1 MKISCVF
8 AVATT
13 LLTSA
18 ALASSNENIT
28 IGLITKTDTNPFFLK
43 MKEGAMLGA
52 TVHGVKLLT
61 AAGKEDSDYPSQ
73 IIAIQSMV
81 ASGATTLLITPSDA
95 KAIVPALDEVRAK
108 GVQVIALDSPTDPI
122 SAVDALF
129 ATDNYKA
136 GELIGQYAQAA
147 MPLTFA
153 GQPLK
158 IAMLDLSPG
167 HLVGARR
174 HNGFM
179 KGLGLTAAGAES
191 SELSAAPEIVCAG
204 YSEGA
209 EKQGYEVMTNCLKAH
224 PDINLVYT
232 VNEPAAA
239 GAYKALQEAGKQ
251 KNAMILSVDGG
262 CAGVNYVR
270 EGKVAATA
278 QQYPLTMAAMG
289 VDAAVAYARHG
300 KKVSGYVDT
309 GVTLI
314 ADKPMPGLASKD
326 TQAGLDACFGAK

>member
-1 MKISCVF
+1 MKISCAF
-8 AVATT
+8 
-13 LLTSA
+13 
-18 ALASSNENIT
+18 ALAAMVSSATYASNDSIT
-28 IGLITKTDTNPFFLK
+28 IGLITKTETNPFFLK

-61 AAGKEDSDYPSQ
+61 AAGKEDGDYPAQ
-73 IIAIQSMV
+73 IVAIESMV
-81 ASGATTLLITPSDA
+81 AAGATTLLITPSDA
-95 KAIVPALDEVRAK
+95 KALVPTLDAVRAK
-108 GVQVIALDSPTDPI
+108 GVQVIALDSPTDPM

-136 GELIGQYAQAA
+136 GELIGQYAKAA
-147 MPLTFA
+147 MPLRFA

-179 KGLGLTAAGAES
+179 TGLGLQAAGADS
-191 SELSAAPEIVCAG
+191 SELSLTAETVCSG
-204 YSEGA
+204 FSEGA
-209 EKQGYEVMTNCLKAH
+209 EKQGYDVMANCLKAH

-232 VNEPAAA
+232 INEPAAA
-239 GAYKALQEAGKQ
+239 GAYKALQEVGKE
-251 KNAMILSVDGG
+251 KNAMIVSVDGG
-262 CAGVNYVR
+262 CAGVNNVR
-270 EGKVAATA
+270 AGKIAATA

-326 TQAGLDACFGAK
+326 TQAGLNACFGAK

>member
-1 MKISCVF
+1 MKISCAF
-8 AVATT
+8 AMAAAMVS
-13 LLTSA
+13 SA
-18 ALASSNENIT
+18 ALADNTGNIT

-61 AAGKEDSDYPSQ
+61 AAGKEDSDYASQ
-73 IIAIQSMV
+73 VTAIHAMV
-81 ASGATTLLITPSDA
+81 AAGATTLLVTPSNA

-108 GVQVIALDSPTDPI
+108 GVQIIALDSPTDPI
-122 SAVDALF
+122 TAVDALF

-136 GELIGQYAQAA
+136 GELIGQYAKAA
-147 MPLTFA
+147 MPVTFQ

-158 IAMLDLSPG
+158 IAMLDLSAG

-179 KGLGLTAAGAES
+179 KGLGLQAAGADV
-191 SELSAAPEIVCAG
+191 SELSVATEIVCSG
-204 YSEGA
+204 YTEGA
-209 EKQGYEVMTNCLKAH
+209 EKQGYEVMASCLKAH

-239 GAYKALQEAGKQ
+239 GAYKALQEAGKE
-251 KNAMILSVDGG
+251 KNALILSVDGG
-262 CAGVNYVR
+262 CAGVNNVR
-270 EGKVAATA
+270 EGKIAATA

-314 ADKPMPGLASKD
+314 ADKPMPGLPSKN
-326 TQAGLDACFGAK
+326 TQAGLNACFGAK

>member
-1 MKISCVF
+1 MKITCAF
-8 AVATT
+8 ALAVMVS
-13 LLTSA
+13 SA
-18 ALASSNENIT
+18 AYASNDNIT

-61 AAGKEDSDYPSQ
+61 AAGKEDGDYPAQ
-73 IIAIQSMV
+73 IQAIQEMV
-81 ASGATTLLITPSDA
+81 AAGATTLLITPSDA

-108 GVQVIALDSPTDPI
+108 GVQVIALDSPTDPMT
-122 SAVDALF
+122 AVDALF
-129 ATDNYKA
+129 GTDNYKA
-136 GELIGQYAQAA
+136 GQLIGEYAKAA
-147 MPLTFA
+147 MPLKFA

-179 KGLGLTAAGAES
+179 SGLGLAAAGADS
-191 SELSAAPEIVCAG
+191 SELSVTAETVCAG
-204 YSEGA
+204 FSQGA
-209 EKQGYEVMTNCLKAH
+209 EKEGYEVMASCLKSH

-232 VNEPAAA
+232 INEPAAA

-251 KNAMILSVDGG
+251 AMIVSVDGG
-262 CAGVNYVR
+262 CAGVNNLR
-270 EGKVAATA
+270 SGKIAATA

-326 TQAGLDACFGAK
+326 TQAGLNACFGAK

>member
-1 MKISCVF
+1 MKISCAFTLAMMVS
-8 AVATT
+8 AT
-13 LLTSA
+13 
-18 ALASSNENIT
+18 ALASNDGIT
-28 IGLITKTDTNPFFLK
+28 IGLITKTETNPFFLK

-61 AAGKEDSDYPSQ
+61 AAGKEDGDYPAQ
-73 IIAIQSMV
+73 IEAIQSMV
-81 ASGATTLLITPSDA
+81 AAGATTLLITPSDA

-108 GVQVIALDSPTDPI
+108 GVQVIALDSPTDPMT
-122 SAVDALF
+122 AVDALF
-129 ATDNYKA
+129 GTDNYKA
-136 GELIGQYAQAA
+136 GQLIGEYAKAA
-147 MPLTFA
+147 MPLKFA

-179 KGLGLTAAGAES
+179 SGLGLAAAGADS
-191 SELSAAPEIVCAG
+191 SELSVTAETVCAG
-204 YSEGA
+204 FSQGA
-209 EKQGYEVMTNCLKAH
+209 EKEGYEVMASCLKSH

-232 VNEPAAA
+232 INEPAAA
-239 GAYKALQEAGKQ
+239 GAYKALQEAGKE
-251 KNAMILSVDGG
+251 AMIVSVDGG
-262 CAGVNYVR
+262 CAGVNNVR
-270 EGKVAATA
+270 AGKIAATA

-326 TQAGLDACFGAK
+326 TQAGLNACFGAK

>member
-1 MKISCVF
+1 MKITCAF
-8 AVATT
+8 ALAVMVS
-13 LLTSA
+13 SA
-18 ALASSNENIT
+18 AYASNDSIT

-61 AAGKEDSDYPSQ
+61 AAGKEDGDYPAQ
-73 IIAIQSMV
+73 IQAIQEMV
-81 ASGATTLLITPSDA
+81 AAGATTLLITPSDA

-108 GVQVIALDSPTDPI
+108 GVQVIALDSPTDPMT
-122 SAVDALF
+122 AVDALF
-129 ATDNYKA
+129 GTDNYKA
-136 GELIGQYAQAA
+136 GQLIGEYAKAA
-147 MPLTFA
+147 MPLKFA

-179 KGLGLTAAGAES
+179 SGLGLAAAGADS
-191 SELSAAPEIVCAG
+191 SELSVTAETVCAG
-204 YSEGA
+204 FSQGA
-209 EKQGYEVMTNCLKAH
+209 EKEGYEVMASCLKSH

-232 VNEPAAA
+232 INEPAAA

-251 KNAMILSVDGG
+251 AMIVSVDGG
-262 CAGVNYVR
+262 CAGVNNVR
-270 EGKVAATA
+270 SGKIAATA

-326 TQAGLDACFGAK
+326 TQAGLNACFGAK

>member
-1 MKISCVF
+1 MKLSWALTLAAVVTST
-8 AVATT
+8 AVA
-13 LLTSA
+13 
-18 ALASSNENIT
+18 SNDTIT

-61 AAGKEDSDYPSQ
+61 AAGKEDGDYPAQ
-73 IIAIQSMV
+73 ILAIQEMV
-81 ASGATTLLITPSDA
+81 AAGATTQLITPSDA
-95 KAIVPALDEVRAK
+95 KAIVPALDEVRSR
-108 GVQVIALDSPTDPI
+108 GVQVLALDSPTDPI

-136 GELIGQYAQAA
+136 GELIGQYAKAA
-147 MPLTFA
+147 MPLKYA

-179 KGLGLTAAGAES
+179 TGLGLPAVGADS
-191 SELSAAPEIVCAG
+191 SELSVTPETVCAG
-204 YSEGA
+204 FSQGA
-209 EKQGYEVMTNCLKAH
+209 EQQGYEVMASCLKSH

-232 VNEPAAA
+232 INEPAAA
-239 GAYKALQEAGKQ
+239 GAYKALLEAGKE
-251 KNAMILSVDGG
+251 KSAMIVSVDGG
-262 CAGVNYVR
+262 CAGVNNVR
-270 EGKVAATA
+270 AGKIAATA

-289 VDAAVAYARHG
+289 VDAAVAWARHG
-300 KKVSGYVDT
+300 KKTSGYVDT

-326 TQAGLDACFGAK
+326 TQAGLNACFGAK

>member
-1 MKISCVF
+1 MKIFCAF
-8 AVATT
+8 AVA
-13 LLTSA
+13 A
-18 ALASSNENIT
+18 AMLSPSVFASSNANIT

-61 AAGKEDSDYPSQ
+61 AAGKEDQDYASQ

-81 ASGATTLLITPSDA
+81 AAGATTLLITPSDA
-95 KAIVPALDEVRAK
+95 KAVVPALEQARAQ
-108 GVQVIALDSPTDPI
+108 GVQIIALDSPTDPT

-147 MPLTFA
+147 MPLTFP

-158 IAMLDLSPG
+158 IAMLDLSAG

-179 KGLGLTAAGAES
+179 KGLGLQAAGADS
-191 SELSAAPEIVCAG
+191 SELSGAPEILCSG
-204 YSEGA
+204 YTQGA
-209 EKQGYEVMTNCLKAH
+209 EKQGHDVMADCLKAH

-239 GAYKALQEAGKQ
+239 GAYQALQEAGKE
-251 KNAMILSVDGG
+251 KSAMILSVDGG
-262 CAGVNYVR
+262 CAGVNNVR
-270 EGKVAATA
+270 EGKIAATA

-289 VDAAVAYARHG
+289 VDAAVAYAKHG
-300 KKVSGYVDT
+300 KKASGYVDT

-314 ADKPMPGLASKD
+314 ADKPMPGLPSKD
-326 TQAGLDACFGAK
+326 TQAGLNACFGAK

>member
-1 MKISCVF
+1 MKTSSIFTLALMVSATAF
-8 AVATT
+8 A
-13 LLTSA
+13 
-18 ALASSNENIT
+18 SNDSIT

-61 AAGKEDSDYPSQ
+61 AAGKEDGDYPAQ
-73 IIAIQSMV
+73 IQAIQQMV
-81 ASGATTLLITPSDA
+81 AAGATTLLITPSDA

-108 GVQVIALDSPTDPI
+108 GVQVIALDSPTDPMT
-122 SAVDALF
+122 AVDALF
-129 ATDNYKA
+129 GTDNYKA
-136 GELIGQYAQAA
+136 GQLIGEYAKAA
-147 MPLTFA
+147 MPLKFA

-179 KGLGLTAAGAES
+179 SGLGLAAAGADA
-191 SELSAAPEIVCAG
+191 SELSVTAETVCAG
-204 YSEGA
+204 FSQGA
-209 EKQGYEVMTNCLKAH
+209 EKEGYEVMASCLKSH

-232 VNEPAAA
+232 INEPAAA
-239 GAYKALQEAGKQ
+239 GAYKALQEAGKE
-251 KNAMILSVDGG
+251 AMIVSVDGG
-262 CAGVNYVR
+262 CAGVNNVR
-270 EGKVAATA
+270 AGKIAATA

-326 TQAGLDACFGAK
+326 TQAGLNACFGAK

>member
-1 MKISCVF
+1 MKTSSIFTLALMVSATAF
-8 AVATT
+8 A
-13 LLTSA
+13 
-18 ALASSNENIT
+18 SNDSIT

-61 AAGKEDSDYPSQ
+61 AAGKEDGDYPAQ
-73 IIAIQSMV
+73 IQAIQQMV
-81 ASGATTLLITPSDA
+81 AAGATTLLITPSDA
-95 KAIVPALDEVRAK
+95 KAIVPTLDEVRAK
-108 GVQVIALDSPTDPI
+108 GVQVIALDSPTDPMT
-122 SAVDALF
+122 AVDALF
-129 ATDNYKA
+129 GTDNYKA
-136 GELIGQYAQAA
+136 GQLIGEYAKAA
-147 MPLTFA
+147 MPLKFA

-158 IAMLDLSPG
+158 IAMMDLSPG

-179 KGLGLTAAGAES
+179 SGLGLAAAGADA
-191 SELSAAPEIVCAG
+191 SELSVTAETVCAG
-204 YSEGA
+204 FSQGA
-209 EKQGYEVMTNCLKAH
+209 EKEGYEVMASCLKSH

-232 VNEPAAA
+232 INEPAAA
-239 GAYKALQEAGKQ
+239 GAYKALQEAGKE
-251 KNAMILSVDGG
+251 AMIVSVDGG
-262 CAGVNYVR
+262 CAGVNNVR
-270 EGKVAATA
+270 AGKIAATA

-326 TQAGLDACFGAK
+326 TQAGLNACFGAK

>member
-1 MKISCVF
+1 MKISCIF

-270 EGKVAATA
+270 EGKIAATA

>member
-1 MKISCVF
+1 MKITCAF
-8 AVATT
+8 ALAAMVS
-13 LLTSA
+13 SA
-18 ALASSNENIT
+18 AYASNDSIT

-61 AAGKEDSDYPSQ
+61 AAGKEDGDYPAQ
-73 IIAIQSMV
+73 IQAIQEMV
-81 ASGATTLLITPSDA
+81 AAGATTLLITPSDA

-108 GVQVIALDSPTDPI
+108 GVQVIALDSPTDPMT
-122 SAVDALF
+122 AVDALF
-129 ATDNYKA
+129 GTDNYKA
-136 GELIGQYAQAA
+136 GQLIGEYAKAA
-147 MPLTFA
+147 MPLKFA

-179 KGLGLTAAGAES
+179 SGLGLAAAGADS
-191 SELSAAPEIVCAG
+191 SELSVTAETVCAG
-204 YSEGA
+204 FSQGA
-209 EKQGYEVMTNCLKAH
+209 EKEGYEVMASCLKSH

-232 VNEPAAA
+232 INEPAAA

-251 KNAMILSVDGG
+251 AMIVSVDGG
-262 CAGVNYVR
+262 CAGVNNVR
-270 EGKVAATA
+270 SGKIAATA

-326 TQAGLDACFGAK
+326 TQAGLNACFGAK

>member
-1 MKISCVF
+1 MKITC
-8 AVATT
+8 ALT
-13 LLTSA
+13 LAAMVSSA
-18 ALASSNENIT
+18 AYASNDSIT
-28 IGLITKTDTNPFFLK
+28 IGLITKTETNPFFLK

-61 AAGKEDSDYPSQ
+61 AAGKEDGDYPAQ
-73 IIAIQSMV
+73 IQAIQEMV
-81 ASGATTLLITPSDA
+81 AAGATTLLITPSDA

-108 GVQVIALDSPTDPI
+108 GVQVIALDSPTDPMT
-122 SAVDALF
+122 AVDALF
-129 ATDNYKA
+129 GTDNYKA
-136 GELIGQYAQAA
+136 GQLIGEYAKAA
-147 MPLTFA
+147 MPLKFA
-153 GQPLK
+153 GKPLK

-179 KGLGLTAAGAES
+179 SGLGLAAAGADS
-191 SELSAAPEIVCAG
+191 SELSATAETVCAG
-204 YSEGA
+204 FSQGA
-209 EKQGYEVMTNCLKAH
+209 EKEGYEVMASCLKSH

-232 VNEPAAA
+232 INEPAAA
-239 GAYKALQEAGKQ
+239 GAYKALQEAGKE
-251 KNAMILSVDGG
+251 AMIVSVDGG
-262 CAGVNYVR
+262 CAGVNNVR
-270 EGKVAATA
+270 AGKIAATA

-326 TQAGLDACFGAK
+326 TQAGLNACFGAK

>member
-1 MKISCVF
+1 MKITCAF
-8 AVATT
+8 ALAAMVS
-13 LLTSA
+13 SA
-18 ALASSNENIT
+18 AYASNDSIT

-61 AAGKEDSDYPSQ
+61 AAGKEDGDYPAQ
-73 IIAIQSMV
+73 IQAIQEMV
-81 ASGATTLLITPSDA
+81 AAGATTLLITPSDA

-108 GVQVIALDSPTDPI
+108 GVQVIALDSPTDPMT
-122 SAVDALF
+122 AVDALF
-129 ATDNYKA
+129 GTDNYKA
-136 GELIGQYAQAA
+136 GQLIGEYAKAA
-147 MPLTFA
+147 MPLKFS

-179 KGLGLTAAGAES
+179 SGLGLAAAGADS
-191 SELSAAPEIVCAG
+191 SELSVTAETVCAG
-204 YSEGA
+204 FSQGA
-209 EKQGYEVMTNCLKAH
+209 EKEGYEVMASCLKSH

-232 VNEPAAA
+232 INEPAAA

-251 KNAMILSVDGG
+251 AMIVSVDGG
-262 CAGVNYVR
+262 CAGVNNVR
-270 EGKVAATA
+270 SGKIAATA

-326 TQAGLDACFGAK
+326 TQAGLNACFGAK

>member
-1 MKISCVF
+1 MKLSWALTLAAVVTST
-8 AVATT
+8 AVA
-13 LLTSA
+13 
-18 ALASSNENIT
+18 SNDTIT
-28 IGLITKTDTNPFFLK
+28 IGLITKTDNNPFFLK

-61 AAGKEDSDYPSQ
+61 AAGKEDGDYPAQ
-73 IIAIQSMV
+73 ILAIQEMV
-81 ASGATTLLITPSDA
+81 AAGATTLLITPSDA
-95 KAIVPALDEVRAK
+95 KAIVPALDEVRAR

-136 GELIGQYAQAA
+136 GELIGQYAKAA
-147 MPLTFA
+147 MPLKYA

-179 KGLGLTAAGAES
+179 TGLGLPAVGADS
-191 SELSAAPEIVCAG
+191 SELSVTPETVCAG
-204 YSEGA
+204 FSQGA
-209 EKQGYEVMTNCLKAH
+209 EQQGYEVMASCLKSH

-232 VNEPAAA
+232 INEPAAA
-239 GAYKALQEAGKQ
+239 GAYKALLEAGKE
-251 KNAMILSVDGG
+251 KSAMIVSVDGG
-262 CAGVNYVR
+262 CAGVNNVR
-270 EGKVAATA
+270 AGKIAATA

-289 VDAAVAYARHG
+289 VDAAVAWARHG
-300 KKVSGYVDT
+300 KKTSGYVDT

-326 TQAGLDACFGAK
+326 TQAGLNACFGAK

>member
-1 MKISCVF
+1 MKMSC
-8 AVATT
+8 ALT
-13 LLTSA
+13 LAAALVSSA
-18 ALASSNENIT
+18 AFASNDSIT
-28 IGLITKTDTNPFFLK
+28 IGLITKTETNPFFLK

-61 AAGKEDSDYPSQ
+61 AAGKEDGDYPAQ
-73 IIAIQSMV
+73 IQAIHDMV
-81 ASGATTLLITPSDA
+81 AAGATTLLITPSDA
-95 KAIVPALDEVRAK
+95 RAIVPALEEVRAK
-108 GVQVIALDSPTDPI
+108 GVQVIALDSPTDPA

-129 ATDNYKA
+129 GTDNYKA
-136 GELIGQYAQAA
+136 GELIGQYAKAA
-147 MPLTFA
+147 MPLKFA

-179 KGLGLTAAGAES
+179 SGLGLQAAGADS
-191 SELSAAPEIVCAG
+191 SELSVTAETVCAG
-204 YSEGA
+204 FSEGA
-209 EKQGYEVMTNCLKAH
+209 EKQGYDVMANCLKSH

-232 VNEPAAA
+232 INEPAAA
-239 GAYKALQEAGKQ
+239 GAYKALQEAGKD
-251 KNAMILSVDGG
+251 AMIVSVDGG
-262 CAGVNYVR
+262 CSGVNNVR
-270 EGKVAATA
+270 AGKIAATA

-289 VDAAVAYARHG
+289 VDSAVAWARHG

-326 TQAGLDACFGAK
+326 TQAGLNACFGAK

>member
-1 MKISCVF
+1 MKITCAF
-8 AVATT
+8 ALAVMVS
-13 LLTSA
+13 SA
-18 ALASSNENIT
+18 AYASNDNIT

-61 AAGKEDSDYPSQ
+61 AAGKEDGDYPAQ
-73 IIAIQSMV
+73 IQAIQEMV
-81 ASGATTLLITPSDA
+81 AAGATTLLITPSDA

-108 GVQVIALDSPTDPI
+108 GVQVIALDSPTDPMT
-122 SAVDALF
+122 AVDALF
-129 ATDNYKA
+129 GTDNYKA
-136 GELIGQYAQAA
+136 GKLIGEYAKAA
-147 MPLTFA
+147 MPLKFA

-179 KGLGLTAAGAES
+179 SGLGLAAAGADS
-191 SELSAAPEIVCAG
+191 SELSVTAETVCAG
-204 YSEGA
+204 FSQGA
-209 EKQGYEVMTNCLKAH
+209 EKEGYEVMASCLKSH

-232 VNEPAAA
+232 INEPAAA

-251 KNAMILSVDGG
+251 AMIVSVDGG
-262 CAGVNYVR
+262 CAGVNNVR
-270 EGKVAATA
+270 SGKIAATA

-326 TQAGLDACFGAK
+326 TQAGLNACFGAK

>member
-1 MKISCVF
+1 MKITCAF
-8 AVATT
+8 ALAVIVS
-13 LLTSA
+13 SA
-18 ALASSNENIT
+18 AYASNDNIT

-61 AAGKEDSDYPSQ
+61 AAGKEDGDYPAQ
-73 IIAIQSMV
+73 IQAIQEMV
-81 ASGATTLLITPSDA
+81 AAGATTLLITPSDA

-108 GVQVIALDSPTDPI
+108 GVQVIALDSPTDPMT
-122 SAVDALF
+122 AVDALF
-129 ATDNYKA
+129 GTDNYKA
-136 GELIGQYAQAA
+136 GQLIGEYAKAA
-147 MPLTFA
+147 MPLKFA

-179 KGLGLTAAGAES
+179 SGLGLAAAGADS
-191 SELSAAPEIVCAG
+191 SELSVTAETVCAG
-204 YSEGA
+204 FSQGA
-209 EKQGYEVMTNCLKAH
+209 EKEGYEVMASCLKSH

-232 VNEPAAA
+232 INEPAAA

-251 KNAMILSVDGG
+251 AMIVSVDGG
-262 CAGVNYVR
+262 CAGVNNVR
-270 EGKVAATA
+270 SGKIAATA

-326 TQAGLDACFGAK
+326 TQAGLNACFGAK

>member
-1 MKISCVF
+1 MKITCAF
-8 AVATT
+8 ALAVMVS
-13 LLTSA
+13 SA
-18 ALASSNENIT
+18 AYASNDNIT

-61 AAGKEDSDYPSQ
+61 AAGKEDGDYPAQ
-73 IIAIQSMV
+73 IQAIQEMV
-81 ASGATTLLITPSDA
+81 AAGATTLLITPSDA

-108 GVQVIALDSPTDPI
+108 GVQVIALDSPTDPMT
-122 SAVDALF
+122 AVDALF
-129 ATDNYKA
+129 GTDNYKA
-136 GELIGQYAQAA
+136 GQLIGEYAKAA
-147 MPLTFA
+147 MPLKFA

-179 KGLGLTAAGAES
+179 SGLGLAAAGADS
-191 SELSAAPEIVCAG
+191 SELSVTAETVCAG
-204 YSEGA
+204 FSQGA
-209 EKQGYEVMTNCLKAH
+209 EKEGYEVMASCLKSH

-232 VNEPAAA
+232 INEPAAA

-251 KNAMILSVDGG
+251 AMIVSVDGG
-262 CAGVNYVR
+262 CAGVNNVR
-270 EGKVAATA
+270 SGKIAATA

-326 TQAGLDACFGAK
+326 TQAGLNACFGAK

>member
-1 MKISCVF
+1 MKISCAFTLAMMVS
-8 AVATT
+8 AT
-13 LLTSA
+13 
-18 ALASSNENIT
+18 ALASNDGIT
-28 IGLITKTDTNPFFLK
+28 IGLITKTETNPFFLK

-61 AAGKEDSDYPSQ
+61 AAGKEDGDYPAQ
-73 IIAIQSMV
+73 IEAIQSMV
-81 ASGATTLLITPSDA
+81 AAGATTLLITPSDA

-108 GVQVIALDSPTDPI
+108 GVQVIALDSPTDPMT
-122 SAVDALF
+122 AVDALF
-129 ATDNYKA
+129 GTDNYKA
-136 GELIGQYAQAA
+136 GQLIGEYAKAA
-147 MPLTFA
+147 MPLKFS

-179 KGLGLTAAGAES
+179 SGLGLAAAGADS
-191 SELSAAPEIVCAG
+191 SELSVTAETVCAG
-204 YSEGA
+204 FSQGA
-209 EKQGYEVMTNCLKAH
+209 EKEGYEVMASCLKSH

-232 VNEPAAA
+232 INEPAAA
-239 GAYKALQEAGKQ
+239 GAYKALQEAGKE
-251 KNAMILSVDGG
+251 AMIVSVDGG
-262 CAGVNYVR
+262 CAGVNNVR
-270 EGKVAATA
+270 AGKIAATA

-326 TQAGLDACFGAK
+326 TQAGLNACFGAK

>member
-1 MKISCVF
+1 MKITCAF
-8 AVATT
+8 ALAAMVS
-13 LLTSA
+13 SA
-18 ALASSNENIT
+18 AYASNDSIT
-28 IGLITKTDTNPFFLK
+28 IGLITKTETNPFFLK

-61 AAGKEDSDYPSQ
+61 AAGKEDGDYPAQ
-73 IIAIQSMV
+73 IQAIQEMV
-81 ASGATTLLITPSDA
+81 AAGATTLLITPSDA

-108 GVQVIALDSPTDPI
+108 GVQVIALDSPTDPMT
-122 SAVDALF
+122 AVDALF
-129 ATDNYKA
+129 GTDNYKA
-136 GELIGQYAQAA
+136 GQLIGEYAKAA
-147 MPLTFA
+147 MPLKFA

-179 KGLGLTAAGAES
+179 SGLGLAAAGADS
-191 SELSAAPEIVCAG
+191 SELSVTAETVCAG
-204 YSEGA
+204 FSQGA
-209 EKQGYEVMTNCLKAH
+209 EKEGYEVMASCLKSH

-232 VNEPAAA
+232 INEPAAA
-239 GAYKALQEAGKQ
+239 GAYKALQEAGKE
-251 KNAMILSVDGG
+251 AMIVSVDGG
-262 CAGVNYVR
+262 CAGVNNVR
-270 EGKVAATA
+270 AGKIAATA

-326 TQAGLDACFGAK
+326 TQAGLNACFGAK

>member
-1 MKISCVF
+1 MKITCAF
-8 AVATT
+8 ALAVMVS
-13 LLTSA
+13 SA
-18 ALASSNENIT
+18 AYASNDNIT

-61 AAGKEDSDYPSQ
+61 AAGKEDGDYPAQ
-73 IIAIQSMV
+73 IQAIQEMV
-81 ASGATTLLITPSDA
+81 AAGATTLLITPSDA

-108 GVQVIALDSPTDPI
+108 GVQVIALDSPPDPMT
-122 SAVDALF
+122 AVDALF
-129 ATDNYKA
+129 GTDNYKA
-136 GELIGQYAQAA
+136 GQLIGEYAKAA
-147 MPLTFA
+147 MPLKFA

-179 KGLGLTAAGAES
+179 SGLGLAAAGADS
-191 SELSAAPEIVCAG
+191 SELSVTAETVCAG
-204 YSEGA
+204 FSQGA
-209 EKQGYEVMTNCLKAH
+209 EKEGYEVMASCLKSH

-232 VNEPAAA
+232 INEPAAA

-251 KNAMILSVDGG
+251 AMIVSVDGG
-262 CAGVNYVR
+262 CAGVNNVR
-270 EGKVAATA
+270 SGKIAATA

-326 TQAGLDACFGAK
+326 TQAGLNACFGAK

>member
-1 MKISCVF
+1 MKTSSIFTLALMVSATAF
-8 AVATT
+8 A
-13 LLTSA
+13 
-18 ALASSNENIT
+18 SNDSIT

-61 AAGKEDSDYPSQ
+61 AAGKEDGDYPAQ
-73 IIAIQSMV
+73 IQAIQQMV
-81 ASGATTLLITPSDA
+81 TAGATTLLITPSDA
-95 KAIVPALDEVRAK
+95 KAIVPTLDEVRAK
-108 GVQVIALDSPTDPI
+108 GVQVIALDSPTDPMT
-122 SAVDALF
+122 AVDALF
-129 ATDNYKA
+129 GTDNYKA
-136 GELIGQYAQAA
+136 GQLIGEYAKAA
-147 MPLTFA
+147 MPLKFA

-179 KGLGLTAAGAES
+179 SGLGLAAAGADA
-191 SELSAAPEIVCAG
+191 SELSVTAETVCAG
-204 YSEGA
+204 FSQGA
-209 EKQGYEVMTNCLKAH
+209 EKEGYEVMASCLKSH

-232 VNEPAAA
+232 INEPAAA
-239 GAYKALQEAGKQ
+239 GAYKALQEAGKE
-251 KNAMILSVDGG
+251 AMIVSVDGG
-262 CAGVNYVR
+262 CAGVNNVR
-270 EGKVAATA
+270 AGKIAATA

-326 TQAGLDACFGAK
+326 TQAGLNACFGAK

>member
-1 MKISCVF
+1 MKTSSIFTLALMVSATAF
-8 AVATT
+8 A
-13 LLTSA
+13 
-18 ALASSNENIT
+18 SNDSIT

-61 AAGKEDSDYPSQ
+61 AAGKEDGDYPAQ
-73 IIAIQSMV
+73 IQAIQQMV
-81 ASGATTLLITPSDA
+81 AAGATTLLITPSDA
-95 KAIVPALDEVRAK
+95 KAIVPTLDEVRAK
-108 GVQVIALDSPTDPI
+108 GVQVIALDSPTDPMT
-122 SAVDALF
+122 AVDALF
-129 ATDNYKA
+129 GTDNYKA
-136 GELIGQYAQAA
+136 GQLIGEYAKAA
-147 MPLTFA
+147 MPLKFA

-179 KGLGLTAAGAES
+179 SGLGLAAAGADA
-191 SELSAAPEIVCAG
+191 SELSVTAETVCAG
-204 YSEGA
+204 FSQGA
-209 EKQGYEVMTNCLKAH
+209 EKEGYEVMASCLKSH

-232 VNEPAAA
+232 INEPAAA
-239 GAYKALQEAGKQ
+239 GAYKALQEAGKE
-251 KNAMILSVDGG
+251 AMIVSVDGG
-262 CAGVNYVR
+262 CAGVNNVR
-270 EGKVAATA
+270 AGKIAATA

-326 TQAGLDACFGAK
+326 TQAGLNACFGAK

>member
-1 MKISCVF
+1 MKISYAF
-8 AVATT
+8 AAAVAM
-13 LLTSA
+13 LSLSVF
-18 ALASSNENIT
+18 ASSNENIT

-61 AAGKEDSDYPSQ
+61 AAGKEDQDYASQ
-73 IIAIQSMV
+73 IEAIHSMV
-81 ASGATTLLITPSDA
+81 AAGATTLLITPSDA

-136 GELIGQYAQAA
+136 GELIGQYAKAA
-147 MPLTFA
+147 MPLTFP

-179 KGLGLTAAGAES
+179 KGLGLQAAGADTT
-191 SELSAAPEIVCAG
+191 ELSNTPEILCSG
-204 YSEGA
+204 YSQGA
-209 EKQGYEVMTNCLKAH
+209 EKQGHDVMADCLKTH

-232 VNEPAAA
+232 INEPAAA
-239 GAYKALQEAGKQ
+239 GAYLALQEAGKE

-262 CAGVNYVR
+262 CAGVKNVR
-270 EGKVAATA
+270 EGKIAATA
-278 QQYPLTMAAMG
+278 QQYPLTMTAMG

-314 ADKPMPGLASKD
+314 ADKPMAGLESKD
-326 TQAGLDACFGAK
+326 TQAGLNACFGAK

>member
-1 MKISCVF
+1 MNISRTLIMAAMLSSTAF
-8 AVATT
+8 A
-13 LLTSA
+13 
-18 ALASSNENIT
+18 SNENIT
-28 IGLITKTDTNPFFLK
+28 IGLITKTETNPFFLK

-61 AAGKEDSDYPSQ
+61 AAGKEDGDYPAQ
-73 IIAIQSMV
+73 ILAIQSMV
-81 ASGATTLLITPSDA
+81 AAGATTLLITPSDA

-108 GVQVIALDSPTDPI
+108 GVQVIALDSPTDPMT
-122 SAVDALF
+122 AVDALF

-136 GELIGQYAQAA
+136 GELIGQYAKAA
-147 MPLTFA
+147 MPLKFA

-179 KGLGLTAAGAES
+179 TGLGLQAVGADS
-191 SELSAAPEIVCAG
+191 SELSTTAETVCAG
-204 YSEGA
+204 FSQGA
-209 EKQGYEVMTNCLKAH
+209 EQQGYEVMASCLKSH

-232 VNEPAAA
+232 INEPAAA
-239 GAYKALQEAGKQ
+239 GAYKALQEAGKE
-251 KNAMILSVDGG
+251 KNAMIVSVDGG
-262 CAGVNYVR
+262 CAGVKNVR
-270 EGKVAATA
+270 EGKIAATA

-289 VDAAVAYARHG
+289 VDAAVAWARHG
-300 KKVSGYVDT
+300 KKASGYVDT

-314 ADKPMPGLASKD
+314 ADKPMPGLESKD
-326 TQAGLDACFGAK
+326 TQAGLNACFGAK

>member
-1 MKISCVF
+1 MKKSCALLLAGLIGQAAF
-8 AVATT
+8 A
-13 LLTSA
+13 
-18 ALASSNENIT
+18 SNDNIT
-28 IGLITKTDTNPFFLK
+28 LGLITKTDTNPFFLK

-61 AAGKEDSDYPSQ
+61 AAGKEDGDYPAQ
-73 IIAIQSMV
+73 IQAIHDMV
-81 ASGATTLLITPSDA
+81 AAGATTLLITPSNA
-95 KAIVPALDEVRAK
+95 TAIVPALDEVRAK

-122 SAVDALF
+122 TAVDALF
-129 ATDNYKA
+129 GTDNYKA
-136 GELIGQYAQAA
+136 GEMIGQYAKAA
-147 MPLTFA
+147 MPLKFA

-179 KGLGLTAAGAES
+179 SGLGLAAAGADS
-191 SELSAAPEIVCAG
+191 SDLSSTAETVCAG
-204 YSEGA
+204 FSEGA
-209 EKQGYEVMTNCLKAH
+209 EKQGYEVMANCLKSH

-232 VNEPAAA
+232 INEPAAA
-239 GAYKALQEAGKQ
+239 GAYKALQEAGKE
-251 KNAMILSVDGG
+251 KNAMIVSVDGG
-262 CAGVNYVR
+262 CAGVNNVR
-270 EGKVAATA
+270 AGKIAATA

-300 KKVSGYVDT
+300 KKTSGYVDT

-314 ADKPMPGLASKD
+314 ADKPMPGVASKD
-326 TQAGLDACFGAK
+326 TQAGLNACFGAK

>member
-1 MKISCVF
+1 MKITCAF
-8 AVATT
+8 ALAAMVS
-13 LLTSA
+13 SA
-18 ALASSNENIT
+18 AYASNDSIT

-61 AAGKEDSDYPSQ
+61 AAGKEDGDYPAQ
-73 IIAIQSMV
+73 IQAIQEMV
-81 ASGATTLLITPSDA
+81 AAGATTLLITPSDA

-108 GVQVIALDSPTDPI
+108 GVQVIALDSPTDPMT
-122 SAVDALF
+122 AVDALF
-129 ATDNYKA
+129 GTDNYKA
-136 GELIGQYAQAA
+136 GQLIGEYAKAA
-147 MPLTFA
+147 MPLKFA

-179 KGLGLTAAGAES
+179 SGLGLAAAGADS
-191 SELSAAPEIVCAG
+191 SELSVTAETVCAG
-204 YSEGA
+204 FSQGA
-209 EKQGYEVMTNCLKAH
+209 EKEGYEVMASCLKSH

-232 VNEPAAA
+232 INEPAAA
-239 GAYKALQEAGKQ
+239 GAYKALQEASKE
-251 KNAMILSVDGG
+251 AMIVSVDGG
-262 CAGVNYVR
+262 CAGVNNVR
-270 EGKVAATA
+270 AGKIAATA

-326 TQAGLDACFGAK
+326 TQAGLNACFGAK

>member
-1 MKISCVF
+1 MKITCAF
-8 AVATT
+8 ALAAMVS
-13 LLTSA
+13 SA
-18 ALASSNENIT
+18 AYASNDSIT
-28 IGLITKTDTNPFFLK
+28 IGLITKTETNPFFLK

-61 AAGKEDSDYPSQ
+61 AAGKEDGDYPAQ
-73 IIAIQSMV
+73 IQAIQEMV
-81 ASGATTLLITPSDA
+81 AAGATTLLITPSDA

-108 GVQVIALDSPTDPI
+108 GVQVIALDSPTDPMT
-122 SAVDALF
+122 AVDALF
-129 ATDNYKA
+129 GTDNYKA
-136 GELIGQYAQAA
+136 GQLIGEYAKAA
-147 MPLTFA
+147 MPLKFA
-153 GQPLK
+153 GQPMK

-179 KGLGLTAAGAES
+179 SGLGLAAAGADS
-191 SELSAAPEIVCAG
+191 SELSVTAETVCAG
-204 YSEGA
+204 FSQGA
-209 EKQGYEVMTNCLKAH
+209 EKEGYEVMASCLKSH

-232 VNEPAAA
+232 INEPAAA
-239 GAYKALQEAGKQ
+239 GAYKALQEAGKE
-251 KNAMILSVDGG
+251 AMIVSVDGG
-262 CAGVNYVR
+262 CAGVNNVR
-270 EGKVAATA
+270 AGKIAATA

-326 TQAGLDACFGAK
+326 TQAGLNACFGAK